1 MRKIFWTIFNCWL
14 LTFAVRADT
23 FQLTDGTAITGDVVS
38 FNDTGIIFRTPDD
51 KYTDR
56 EPWAKFS
63 QDALKQLA
71 QNPKIKPLVDPFIE
85 IPESERPKKPEIK
98 IQDVKQLKLPPTQSL
113 FGALFA
119 SSVGLV
125 ALLLIYAANIYAGYE
140 IATVRARPIALVMGV
155 AAVLPILGPIIFLC
169 MPMRVETAPVETQ
182 PEIETQIFSVPG
194 QTAPDTAAISGGV
207 HIAQTS
213 SQKPAHPETQVFQRG
228 QFMFNRRFFETKFSG
243 FFSIIR
249 REAEKDLVLVV
260 KTMRGQFE
268 VKRVTRIAANDIHFE
283 IQKGAASS
291 EVMVPF
297 AEIQEIQLK
306 HKDA

>member
-1 MRKIFWTIFNCWL
+1 VRKIFWTIIGCWL
-14 LTFAVRADT
+14 LALAVRADT
-23 FQLTDGTAITGDVVS
+23 FQLTDGTAITGDIVS

-56 EPWAKFS
+56 MPWTKFS
-63 QDALKQLA
+63 QDSLKQLG
-71 QNPKIKPLVDPFIE
+71 QNPKIEPLVDPFIE
-85 IPESERPKKPEIK
+85 IPASERPKKPEIK
-98 IQDVKQLKLPPTQSL
+98 IQDVSRLEQPQKQSL
-113 FGALFA
+113 LGALFA

-125 ALLLIYAANIYAGYE
+125 ALLLIYAANLYAGYE
-140 IATVRARPIALVMGV
+140 IAAVRARPIALVMGV
-155 AAVLPILGPIIFLC
+155 AAVLPILGPIIFLS
-169 MPMRVETAPVETQ
+169 MPMHVVAAAEAQ
-182 PEIETQIFSVPG
+182 PEAEAQTFAVAG
-194 QTAPDTAAISGGV
+194 QTAPETTAISSGA

-213 SQKPAHPETQVFQRG
+213 SQKSAHPETQVFQRG

-243 FFSIIR
+243 FFSVVR

-283 IQKGAASS
+283 VAKGSATS

>member
-1 MRKIFWTIFNCWL
+1 MRKIFWTIFSCWL
-14 LTFAVRADT
+14 LALAVRADT
-23 FQLTDGTAITGDVVS
+23 FQLTDGTAITGDIVS

-56 EPWAKFS
+56 MPWTKFS
-63 QDALKQLA
+63 QDSLKQLG
-71 QNPKIKPLVDPFIE
+71 QNPKIEPLVDPFIE
-85 IPESERPKKPEIK
+85 IPASERPKKPEIK
-98 IQDVKQLKLPPTQSL
+98 IQDVSRLEQPQKQSL
-113 FGALFA
+113 LGALFA
-119 SSVGLV
+119 SSVGLF
-125 ALLLIYAANIYAGYE
+125 ALLLIYAANLYAGYE
-140 IATVRARPIALVMGV
+140 IAAVRARPIAQVMGV
-155 AAVLPILGPIIFLC
+155 AAVLPILGPIIFLS
-169 MPMRVETAPVETQ
+169 MPMHVAAAAEAQ
-182 PEIETQIFSVPG
+182 PEAEAQTFAVAG
-194 QTAPDTAAISGGV
+194 QTARETTAISGGA

-213 SQKPAHPETQVFQRG
+213 SQKSAHPETQVFQRG

-243 FFSIIR
+243 FFSVVR

-283 IQKGAASS
+283 VAKGSATS